1 VSLVKLL
8 LDVAVDR
15 LHFELLGLQLYNRND
30 NVEVSLLL
38 SPTFQAHSEVFF
50 TRVEHS
56 HLQRSFGSL
65 RVKASLKVNQVN
77 NLVCS

>member
-15 LHFELLGLQLYNRND
+15 LYFELLGLQLYDRNY

-38 SPTFQAHSEVFF
+38 SPAFQAHP
-50 TRVEHS
+50 
-56 HLQRSFGSL
+56 
-65 RVKASLKVNQVN
+65 
-77 NLVCS
+77 